1 MAVNPK
7 HHRKGKKKMI
17 RKTTLTLGSLICSV
31 FFLSMYSLAAA
42 DTVPKF
48 TIYTEN
54 YKPYNFEKDGK
65 IQGIAVELL
74 TQMLEKTGSSQTL
87 TDIKLVPWA
96 RGYDAVQKNEKTL
109 LFSTARTEEREDL
122 FKWVCPIKTITEELW
137 ALKSKNIKLNTLKDA
152 AKYRIGTLRNDV
164 GEQLVVSRCGVPVDK
179 LQRANKYEFNVKK
192 LMAGRIDLFPMS
204 HISLTVFSKELGLD
218 INKFESV
225 FVLNTSHLCF
235 AFSKDTSDDV
245 IAKFQKALDELIE
258 AGAPQQLTKK
268 YME

>member
-1 MAVNPK
+1 
-7 HHRKGKKKMI
+7 MI
-17 RKTTLTLGSLICSV
+17 RKMVLTLGGVIWSV
-31 FFLSMYSLAAA
+31 FFLAMYNLGAAES
-42 DTVPKF
+42 VPEF
-48 TIYTEN
+48 TIYTED

-74 TQMLEKTGSSQTL
+74 TQMLEKVGSSQTL
-87 TDIKLVPWA
+87 ADIKLVPWA
-96 RGYDAVQKNEKTL
+96 RGYNAVQKNEKTI

-122 FKWVCPIKTITEELW
+122 VKWVCPIKTITEELW
-137 ALKSKNIKLNTLKDA
+137 ALKSKNIKLKTLKDA
-152 AKYRIGTLRNDV
+152 GKYRIGTLRDDV

-192 LMAGRIDLFPMS
+192 LMADRIDLFPMS
-204 HISLTVFSKELGLD
+204 RASLTIFSKELGFD

-225 FVLNTSHLCF
+225 FVLDTTYLCF

-245 IAKFQKALDELIE
+245 IARFQKALDELIE
-258 AGAPQQLTKK
+258 AGVPQQLKKK